1 MRQTMT
7 TQTGMITKIRPR
19 NTSDRA
25 KTMEVETNVGRDMKR
40 DMLLDTNKMVQ
51 E

>member
-7 TQTGMITKIRPR
+7 TQTGMITKSRAR
-19 NTSDRA
+19 NRGDRA

-40 DMLLDTNKMVQ
+40 DMLMDTNKIVQ